1 MQKKH
6 SRVYEIDEGVIEPIV
21 TGVPQ
26 ITGPRVPHVLTERVL
41 CVRIERK
48 LQNDGRGGGGPLDN
62 SGENG
67 EKE

>member
-26 ITGPRVPHVLTERVL
+26 IIGPRVPHVLTGRML

-48 LQNDGRGGGGPLDN
+48 LQNDGRGGGGP
-62 SGENG
+62 
-67 EKE
+67 